1 MPLPLSKLPEL
12 RELASQ
18 ARIVLLVDH
27 EAHLDALENDDLMWD
42 IFVKIDVGTHRAG
55 LPLGS
60 PRLERIISRAAASK
74 AVSLIGLYTH
84 AGESYGCQTPESAR
98 DVLQREVDSILK
110 TAQLLPEGFEFT
122 LSVGSTPAA
131 HVVRAIA
138 ELARRP
144 RLTLEFHAGKPGW
157 PNARPCIRCFPP
169 AHELT
174 CKAQETTSRT
184 I

>member
-12 RELASQ
+12 RELGSQ

-27 EAHLDALENDDLMWD
+27 EAHLDALENDELVWD

-60 PRLERIISRAAASK
+60 PRLERILSRATASK

-98 DVLQREVDSILK
+98 DVLQREVNSILQ
-110 TAQLLPEGFEFT
+110 TAELLPEDFEFT

-144 RLTLEFHAGKPGW
+144 KLTLEFHAGKLRYPSTH
-157 PNARPCIRCFPP
+157 PLCSLF
-169 AHELT
+169 
-174 CKAQETTSRT
+174 SS
-184 I
+184 